1 MSADVRPRSR
11 DRRLTLGGDGF
22 ATGATNSHSIENKSA
37 LNRCCAFRVPTFV
50 RFEMNVPSGDFPPMV
65 VAVWSDGQWNVFEGD
80 QGADPRHL
88 LAITLA
94 FGTMTFGPRGS
105 DWLLL
110 RDLLINL
117 TQSAVVH
124 YR

>member
-1 MSADVRPRSR
+1 MPEKPLICRFSVK
-11 DRRLTLGGDGF
+11 LNGDLH
-22 ATGATNSHSIENKSA
+22 TVTVSIH
-37 LNRCCAFRVPTFV
+37 LDIPTFV
-50 RFEMNVPSGDFPPMV
+50 RFEMNVPSGNSPSMV
-65 VAVWSDGQWNVFEGD
+65 VAMWSDGQWNIFEGD
-80 QGADPRHL
+80 RSADPRHL

-94 FGTMTFGPRGS
+94 FGTITFGPPGG
-105 DWLLL
+105 DWLLV

>member
-1 MSADVRPRSR
+1 MSEKPLICRFLVKLSGEFHTVTVSVHLDVP
-11 DRRLTLGGDGF
+11 
-22 ATGATNSHSIENKSA
+22 A
-37 LNRCCAFRVPTFV
+37 FV
-50 RFEMNVPSGDFPPMV
+50 RFEMNVLSGACPSMV
-65 VAVWSDGQWNVFEGD
+65 VAVWIDGQWNVFEGD

-94 FGTMTFGPRGS
+94 FGTMTFGLRGS

>member
-1 MSADVRPRSR
+1 MPEKPLICRFSV
-11 DRRLTLGGDGF
+11 
-22 ATGATNSHSIENKSA
+22 K
-37 LNRCCAFRVPTFV
+37 LNGELNTVTVSVHLDVPTFV
-50 RFEMNVPSGDFPPMV
+50 RFEMNVPSGVCPSMV

-80 QGADPRHL
+80 QSADPRHL
-88 LAITLA
+88 LAITLT

-105 DWLLL
+105 DWLLV